1 MTKFEPFE
9 ILMNKN
15 FEEYELPLGDVPAV
29 DGSAE
34 FPPFVELTWL
44 LLLVPLFITSV
55 FSATRSWPS
64 LFDMFP
70 LTTPSPPPPPPP
82 TPPVLL
88 LPLVSK
94 KTREVED

>member
-15 FEEYELPLGDVPAV
+15 FEENELLLGDVPAV

-70 LTTPSPPPPPPP
+70 LTTPSPPPPPP

-88 LPLVSK
+88 LPLVCK
-94 KTREVED
+94 KNQGN